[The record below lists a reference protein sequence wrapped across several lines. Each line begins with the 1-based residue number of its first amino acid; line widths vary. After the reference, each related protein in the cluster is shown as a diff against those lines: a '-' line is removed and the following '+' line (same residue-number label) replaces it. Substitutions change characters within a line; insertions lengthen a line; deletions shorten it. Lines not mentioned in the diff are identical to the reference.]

1 MLPKADEFDRYPYLP
16 SARSIQRTFGG
27 LIGLKKELNVVDN
40 DYHRGGRADELAVSK
55 MLVKLFGEVAVH
67 EQGAAGEDNK
77 ERFDFIVYYKDGKFA
92 VDTFYPSTV
101 GNLAKIVCIKAGK
114 SNDFNGP
121 IYLVVRN
128 VDITGDVINHLI
140 SNKTQQ
146 LKSNLTVLTYKDFF
160 ERIQD
165 YPVLTIT

>member
-1 MLPKADEFDRYPYLP
+1 MC
-16 SARSIQRTFGG
+16 RT
-27 LIGLKKELNVVDN
+27 INI
-40 DYHRGGRADELAVSK
+40 RGRADELAVSK